1 MSATDT
7 TAPSAAATPVEPIGR
22 LLCQQLL
29 EPLHLVAYMADE
41 PTEALQALGFE
52 GYWTGYFAA
61 RSAPLGRVPA
71 EVVDALFYN
80 FAPGEVAACIPR
92 AWDIAT
98 PEAVLAARQQGS
110 VAALRRILG
119 DLADT
124 PAVARAADLAI
135 RAATS
140 APMEGRILYAGLR
153 SLPVP
158 DEPVAKLWHAAT
170 LLREHRG
177 DGHLTALVSAG
188 IDGQEAHVLHA
199 ISEGMKPEEYGR
211 LNPLSPAE
219 LAAVVDGL
227 RARGLVDAAGA
238 FTVAGRETKDR
249 IEAVTDALA
258 APAYDCLE
266 PHEVDQLI
274 ADLGPARRK
283 DRLRG
288 LLTHRVLR
296 LEPAG

>member
-1 MSATDT
+1 MSATY
-7 TAPSAAATPVEPIGR
+7 TATSAAATPMEPIGR

-52 GYWTGYFAA
+52 GYWMGYFAA

-98 PEAVLAARQQGS
+98 PEAVLAARQKGS

-135 RAATS
+135 RVATS

-238 FTVAGRETKDR
+238 FTAAGRETKDR

-274 ADLGPARRK
+274 ADL
-283 DRLRG
+283 
-288 LLTHRVLR
+288 
-296 LEPAG
+296 EPLAAKIASVGY

>member
-1 MSATDT
+1 ME
-7 TAPSAAATPVEPIGR
+7 PVAR
-22 LLCQQLL
+22 RLCQELL

-41 PTEALQALGFE
+41 PTDALQALGYE
-52 GYWTGYFAA
+52 GYWPGYFAA
-61 RSAPLGRVPA
+61 RSAPLGQVPA

-80 FAPGEVAACIPR
+80 FAPGEVARCIPSV
-92 AWDIAT
+92 WDVAT
-98 PEAVLAARQQGS
+98 PEAVLAAHRNGC

-135 RAATS
+135 RVATS
-140 APMEGRILYAGLR
+140 APMEGRILYAALR

-158 DEPVAKLWHAAT
+158 DEPVARLWHAAT

-199 ISEGMKPEEYGR
+199 LSLGMRPEEYGR
-211 LNPLSPAE
+211 LNPLSPDQ

-227 RARGLVDAAGA
+227 RARGLVDASGWLTA
-238 FTVAGRETKDR
+238 AGRETKDR
-249 IEAVTDALA
+249 IESVTDALA
-258 APAYDCLE
+258 APAYDCLSPGE
-266 PHEVDQLI
+266 AKQLI
-274 ADLGPARRK
+274 ADL
-283 DRLRG
+283 
-288 LLTHRVLR
+288 
-296 LEPAG
+296 EPLAATIASVGY